1 MSPWTPQIYLFWEV
15 NRNSIEKR
23 QKGAHQS
30 THGIY
35 NSHQKAQKGKG
46 KQKTTP
52 PPQTGPNHELNKTYQ
67 VTPTYKITI
76 DWSTVLQCDLLCLF
90 KIKGKFPEGIQ
101 FSW

>member
-1 MSPWTPQIYLFWEV
+1 MYAHKQRPYFFNILLTEIMSPWTPQIYLFWEV

-52 PPQTGPNHELNKTYQ
+52 PPLKPA
-67 VTPTYKITI
+67 PTM
-76 DWSTVLQCDLLCLF
+76 S
-90 KIKGKFPEGIQ
+90 
-101 FSW
+101 